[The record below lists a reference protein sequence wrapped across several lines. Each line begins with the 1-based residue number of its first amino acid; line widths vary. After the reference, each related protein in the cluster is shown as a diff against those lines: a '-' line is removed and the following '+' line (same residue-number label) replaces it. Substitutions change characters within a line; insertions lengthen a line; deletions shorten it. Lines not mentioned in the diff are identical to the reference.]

1 MPPLITYSPLSLC
14 KISKKTLSVGPENT
28 VKKVFRQIWNK
39 NVLFW
44 GQRVFSNYSPL
55 PSLFTYSSTVVLW
68 QIPENSFEWT
78 PRTRYTKFWVKFRT
92 KMSQFRAKKSF
103 SKRNFIKKTLEWV
116 PRTKY
121 TRFRVPFG
129 IKTFHFRAKKSFFHF
144 FRSFFHHCLLILP
157 YHFAKFLK
165 KIFRVDSNKKVYQG
179 LGISFFKI
187 IIITIFVSLDQL

>member
-1 MPPLITYSPLSLC
+1 M
-14 KISKKTLSVGPENT
+14 GP
-28 VKKVFRQIWNK
+28 K
-39 NVLFW
+39 
-44 GQRVFSNYSPL
+44 RVFSNYSPL
-55 PSLFTYSSTVVLW
+55 PSLFTNSSTVALW

-78 PRTRYTKFWVKFRT
+78 PRTRYTKFWVKFRI
-92 KMSQFRAKKSF
+92 KMSQFQAKKSF

-179 LGISFFKI
+179 LGIFFFKI
-187 IIITIFVSLDQL
+187 ITIAIFVSLDQL

>member
-78 PRTRYTKFWVKFRT
+78 PRTRYTKFWVKFRI
-92 KMSQFRAKKSF
+92 KMSQFQAKKSF

-129 IKTFHFRAKKSFFHF
+129 MKTFHFRAKKSFFHF
-144 FRSFFHHCLLILP
+144 FRSFFHHRLLILP
-157 YHFAKFLK
+157 YHCAKLK
-165 KIFRVDSNKKVYQG
+165 KKSLEWIPTKKCTRVWAY
-179 LGISFFKI
+179 FF
-187 IIITIFVSLDQL
+187 SR